1 MGLVMCGQELSP
13 ESYAIRKAD
22 DPGSD
27 VANIVFGN
35 TLSISRRDV
44 PGIHDRPAPER
55 DALTVLT
62 ALVSSRGR
70 RVAALHVLVPQPETC
85 VGVPF
90 ESPPRS
96 PPTTMVAVAR
106 ITSQIQEP
114 QANEIGFLTVS
125 IGHPFASRGP
135 TILRALA
142 SLTHFWPES
151 SRRRNGELFGRFA

>member
-1 MGLVMCGQELSP
+1 MCGQELSP

-70 RVAALHVLVPQPETC
+70 RVAALHVLVPQVVLTSLRNLLREYIPASKA
-85 VGVPF
+85 GRLPD
-90 ESPPRS
+90 SDLRRG
-96 PPTTMVAVAR
+96 VAR
-106 ITSQIQEP
+106 
-114 QANEIGFLTVS
+114 
-125 IGHPFASRGP
+125 
-135 TILRALA
+135 RAA
-142 SLTHFWPES
+142 
-151 SRRRNGELFGRFA
+151 